1 MLRLTVEVP
10 EARDRTAI
18 ATLRDGSR
26 IVAMDHAVAAATPAV
41 AAAHGNPACDPLR
54 RCGHP
59 PLGRYAFVYQ
69 QPAQGAQQQEYGAQL
84 LLFQPQSGAALEAE
98 AFGRL
103 ALLVYGGRTGR
114 DKNMRRTQ
122 GGLRLSD
129 TMLRDI
135 VSRLKS
141 AGELQLDLLAWRD
154 RSWWQ
159 FWKRPSVA
167 TRPLSTTG
175 PTMLAPPLDE
185 LSLMEMLLQK
195 APKRVP
201 RAASDPRDND
211 ASDRDRSD
219 RSSSGAAG
227 ETFQGKG
234 GTGGGAG
241 ASGSWA
247 GAGGAAPVVDSA
259 GRIVGAVAVA
269 GAVGAIAMSAMTHEA
284 QAASRHDAE
293 GELGD
298 SNAASSATDTTTA
311 Y

>member
-26 IVAMDHAVAAATPAV
+26 IVAMDHAVAAATPGV
-41 AAAHGNPACDPLR
+41 AAALGNPTCDPLR
-54 RCGHP
+54 LCGHP
-59 PLGRYAFVYQ
+59 PLGRYALVYR

-84 LLFQPQSGAALEAE
+84 LLFEPQSGAALEAE

-103 ALLVYGGRTGR
+103 ALLVYGGNAGR

-141 AGELQLDLLAWRD
+141 GGEMQLELVVWRA

-175 PTMLAPPLDE
+175 PATLAPPLDE

-201 RAASDPRDND
+201 RAVSDTRDND
-211 ASDRDRSD
+211 PGDRDRSS
-219 RSSSGAAG
+219 SSSGAAG

-241 ASGSWA
+241 ASGNWA
-247 GAGGAAPVVDSA
+247 GTGGAAPVIDSA
-259 GRIVGAVAVA
+259 GRIVGAAAVV
-269 GAVGAIAMSAMTHEA
+269 GAVGAAAMSAVTHEA
-284 QAASRHDAE
+284 QAASRLDAE
-293 GELGD
+293 GGLGD
-298 SNAASSATDTTTA
+298 SSATDTTTA